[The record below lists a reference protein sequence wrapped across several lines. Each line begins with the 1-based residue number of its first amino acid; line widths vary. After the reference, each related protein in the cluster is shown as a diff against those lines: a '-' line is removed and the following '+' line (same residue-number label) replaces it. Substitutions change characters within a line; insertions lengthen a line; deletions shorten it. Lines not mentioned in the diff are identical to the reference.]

1 MRFKN
6 WNIAK
11 SGCGFYNQSLSQS
24 FAQVSPHQQPTLYSG
39 VCRREP
45 GLALN
50 LKCYCPCRLFWLIPR
65 DSTHSTMNPTE
76 LTTRNLIIGGECE
89 KERVGDLNL
98 IYLQS
103 YQISEPNLWA
113 SWNGISMCQIDHGA
127 EISSRSAAATKVA
140 VKKVHNQTRLQHRV
154 G

>member
-1 MRFKN
+1 MN
-6 WNIAK
+6 
-11 SGCGFYNQSLSQS
+11 
-24 FAQVSPHQQPTLYSG
+24 V
-39 VCRREP
+39 
-45 GLALN
+45 
-50 LKCYCPCRLFWLIPR
+50 
-65 DSTHSTMNPTE
+65 NPTE

-113 SWNGISMCQIDHGA
+113 SWNGISMCQIDHGV

-140 VKKVHNQTRLQHRV
+140 VKKVHKQTRLQHRV